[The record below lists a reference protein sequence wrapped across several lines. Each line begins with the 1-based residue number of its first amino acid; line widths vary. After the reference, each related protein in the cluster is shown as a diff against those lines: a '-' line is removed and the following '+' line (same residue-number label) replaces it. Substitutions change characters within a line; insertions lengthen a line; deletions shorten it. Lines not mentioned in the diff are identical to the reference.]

1 MATSLDIDNEE
12 EYPVHPPPFSP
23 HTECDEE
30 DCRQVMLENVALRAQ
45 MDALIDEVKTL
56 RSRLKKGLKPRQ
68 LCATAAVLEEEEE
81 CIRFKGLAISSTSG
95 INTAASGSQTPL
107 KTPVKTVMRSPA
119 ASGSQ
124 TPLRTPVKT
133 VMRSPAA
140 SRSQTP
146 LNTPVKTVMRPPAA
160 SCIEDWPSPHW
171 STGKGGENT
180 MREIT
185 LPQSMETYIQ
195 TSL

>member
-1 MATSLDIDNEE
+1 MRC
-12 EYPVHPPPFSP
+12 P
-23 HTECDEE
+23 
-30 DCRQVMLENVALRAQ
+30 
-45 MDALIDEVKTL
+45 
-56 RSRLKKGLKPRQ
+56 
-68 LCATAAVLEEEEE
+68 
-81 CIRFKGLAISSTSG
+81 
-95 INTAASGSQTPL
+95 AASGSQTPL
-107 KTPVKTVMRSPA
+107 RTPVKTVMRCPA

-140 SRSQTP
+140 SHSQTP

-171 STGKGGENT
+171 STGKGRENT